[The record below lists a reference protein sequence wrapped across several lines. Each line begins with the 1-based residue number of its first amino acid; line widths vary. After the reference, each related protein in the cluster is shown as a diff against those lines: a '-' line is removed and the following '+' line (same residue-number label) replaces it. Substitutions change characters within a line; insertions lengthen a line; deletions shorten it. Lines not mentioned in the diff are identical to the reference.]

1 MGWLAIFNFWLG
13 LCHFFISFLLCKNF
27 EEEEGH
33 IAYGKWIW
41 SMRCFLIH
49 SRFLLFV
56 VCSQFPMTVSF
67 NFLFLWITVNGHGRQ
82 ITEL

>member
-33 IAYGKWIW
+33 IAYGKWVW
-41 SMRCFLIH
+41 CMRCFL
-49 SRFLLFV
+49 
-56 VCSQFPMTVSF
+56 
-67 NFLFLWITVNGHGRQ
+67 
-82 ITEL
+82 

>member
-33 IAYGKWIW
+33 IAYGKWVW
-41 SMRCFLIH
+41 SMRCF
-49 SRFLLFV
+49 
-56 VCSQFPMTVSF
+56 
-67 NFLFLWITVNGHGRQ
+67 
-82 ITEL
+82 